1 MVTNFPFFKYNFVD
15 YLEKTLVRPAIE
27 IFIFHDEVWNN
38 LQSLSATPDFKVH
51 WVLHPF
57 FPLLYFLMSDK
68 SFCNLIRI
76 SFVQS
81 RDIYTLRKQTNKQTN
96 KNCYFN
102 LFCFIVSLFHIQF
115 WIQSKCPKTCSHGH
129 SKTFGIVHCHS
140 KEGKDNWRLTM
151 VGENRA
157 CFEMFDRF

>member
-76 SFVQS
+76 SFVQN
-81 RDIYTLRKQTNKQTN
+81 RDVYTLRKK
-96 KNCYFN
+96 KKLNCYFN
-102 LFCFIVSLFHIQF
+102 VFCFIEFHFFIF
-115 WIQSKCPKTCSHGH
+115 SFGFNQSVQRHVLMDTVKHLELCIATARKGRTTG
-129 SKTFGIVHCHS
+129 G
-140 KEGKDNWRLTM
+140 
-151 VGENRA
+151 
-157 CFEMFDRF
+157 